1 MELAVCEE
9 KYKYFFSKGGTNVVF
24 MIVAL
29 MLYYEG
35 GTSIVVVLALTSSGG
50 YVGSNKVAAS
60 DYNLRNL
67 FFTFL
72 SQFFC
77 YSPKLF
83 FNCSF

>member
-29 MLYYEG
+29 TLFYEG
-35 GTSIVVVLALTSSGG
+35 GTNIVLVLALTSSGG

-60 DYNLRNL
+60 DYNLQKKFIFHL
-67 FFTFL
+67 FISIFL
-72 SQFFC
+72 LLS
-77 YSPKLF
+77 
-83 FNCSF
+83 